1 MKKIDVI
8 YNLYGYID
16 EVSDNSIHFEQENES
31 LQINATIETDKKV
44 RAYIK
49 APNNNSTVT
58 DELTPVGGVY
68 SCTVEGAYM
77 SKGTLYIGYELYDD
91 TGYIERLEPL
101 KIYIDSFV
109 SLDGSNSDN
118 VYVVTI
124 TVGNVETVPFEES
137 ASVENTG
144 TKKDM
149 ILNFKIPRGETGL
162 KGEKGD
168 KGDKGDT
175 GAQGIQGMQGE
186 KGDKGDKGEQ
196 GIQGIQGEKGDRG
209 NDGYTPIKGVDYFTE
224 EDIKSL
230 GIDDKVEKIDF
241 NLLSEDVVYLQDSTE
256 FRLSNKV
263 DKEEGKGLSS
273 NDFTDDL
280 KERLEDNTFDY
291 VLDDSTYY
299 NSFEEFLE
307 NFTPLW
313 DREGIN
319 KVIYRVDG
327 ETYYGIVITRYNHF
341 FGLDIHSIFITS
353 NGEIWEYY
361 TEEDNGIER
370 PWKKISVSKT
380 DLDKKVDKVAGRQ
393 LSAIHYVDLGNLG
406 DSEITEHLN
415 EFKSYGMYHLTY
427 NESTTYGVGQ
437 ALMSVHGNVDEGIVS
452 QTLYRFIGGVQN
464 DILYRDYDETEGV
477 WGDWQAQYLNEKRA
491 RDIYTTKTDLD
502 KAIGD
507 IETSLENIIQKYGL
521 GGDSV

>member
-77 SKGTLYIGYELYDD
+77 AKGTLYIGYELYDD

-137 ASVENTG
+137 ASVENIG

-162 KGEKGD
+162 KGD
-168 KGDKGDT
+168 KGDKGN
-175 GAQGIQGMQGE
+175 

-196 GIQGIQGEKGDRG
+196 GIQGIQGVKGDKG
-209 NDGYTPIKGVDYFTE
+209 NDGYTPIKGVDYFTD

-256 FRLSNKV
+256 FKLSNKV
-263 DKEEGKGLSS
+263 DKEDGKGLSS
-273 NDFTDDL
+273 NDFTDEL
-280 KERLEDNTFDY
+280 KTRLLNNTFDGVVSPSDHLCSFENSILKTDIGFIVRDIAY
-291 VLDDSTYY
+291 GEDDSYFGVDLY
-299 NSFEEFLE
+299 WYKGGAVYHKRNGDEEGWE
-307 NFTPLW
+307 NEW
-313 DREGIN
+313 Q
-319 KVIYRVDG
+319 
-327 ETYYGIVITRYNHF
+327 
-341 FGLDIHSIFITS
+341 
-353 NGEIWEYY
+353 
-361 TEEDNGIER
+361 
-370 PWKKISVSKT
+370 KISVS
-380 DLDKKVDKVAGRQ
+380 Q
-393 LSAIHYVDLGNLG
+393 
-406 DSEITEHLN
+406 TE
-415 EFKSYGMYHLTY
+415 LT
-427 NESTTYGVGQ
+427 N
-437 ALMSVHGNVDEGIVS
+437 
-452 QTLYRFIGGVQN
+452 
-464 DILYRDYDETEGV
+464 
-477 WGDWQAQYLNEKRA
+477 
-491 RDIYTTKTDLD
+491 
-502 KAIGD
+502 AIGD

-521 GGDSV
+521 GGDAQ